1 MYFRSFTYERFIK
14 PVSMNGTII
23 KSISYSIKSIRDL
36 IVRLRRNE
44 FSGLSVYL
52 IRTENE
58 KQFESY
64 RDTNSNYSAQTK
76 RVLSL
81 DEIRLSLFGI
91 IF

>member
-64 RDTNSNYSAQTK
+64 RVSRYEQQLFCSNQACTFF
-76 RVLSL
+76 R
-81 DEIRLSLFGI
+81 
-91 IF
+91 